1 MKLIKHFFIIL
12 LSSLLFNALA
22 VPEEIV
28 LQNGLN
34 QYNGCIDS
42 YNYNENDSANYAD
55 SKTLEI
61 RFDGC

>member
-1 MKLIKHFFIIL
+1 MKSILPPTILI
-12 LSSLLFNALA
+12 LSSLFLFASA
-22 VPEEIV
+22 EPEEIV

-42 YNYNENDSANYAD
+42 YTFNDNDSANYAD